1 MYTRADF
8 GKELKERVRNRED
21 VAYIGYW
28 ALCMYMEHILDI
40 DDDFEH
46 VLITLNSMDNGPEFA
61 LSYKRLDEIA
71 DDLIAGKKDINLD
84 Y

>member
-8 GKELKERVRNRED
+8 GLKLKEWVRTKQD
-21 VAYIGYW
+21 VADIGNWVYSIY
-28 ALCMYMEHILDI
+28 LDHIEDI
-40 DDDFEH
+40 DREFRH
-46 VLITLNSMDNGPEFA
+46 ILITLNYMEDGPEFA